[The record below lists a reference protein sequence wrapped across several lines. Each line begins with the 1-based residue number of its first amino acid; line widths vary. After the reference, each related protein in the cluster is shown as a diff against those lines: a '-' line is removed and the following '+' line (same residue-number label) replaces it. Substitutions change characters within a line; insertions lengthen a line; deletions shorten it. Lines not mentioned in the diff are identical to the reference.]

1 MTKFLEPTPK
11 KTIKKFPSSSSN
23 DSKIPKIPRDES
35 EMSQDDRF
43 PGLGNRY
50 RTVGTPDCWSLRAA
64 GAAHCGPQNFL
75 GVDYYS
81 NSPSLSD
88 RLGLLESFQPLF

>member
-1 MTKFLEPTPK
+1 MTGFRVWAT
-11 KTIKKFPSSSSN
+11 
-23 DSKIPKIPRDES
+23 
-35 EMSQDDRF
+35 
-43 PGLGNRY
+43 G
-50 RTVGTPDCWSLRAA
+50 TVPLVLRSPDCWSLRAA

-88 RLGLLESFQPLF
+88 RLTLSHFSRFFSMDQ